1 MLAQQKWLNNFI
13 EQFESTAVSKTN
25 KQYYTAQQMQA
36 SNYAKFLNAQAQPK
50 AAKERSNSTM
60 NYTSAKAA
68 KPGAKPALLTDTGSQ
83 SQLKKHTASLSKDRS
98 LTFLAHAA

>member
-1 MLAQQKWLNNFI
+1 
-13 EQFESTAVSKTN
+13 VSKTD
-25 KQYYTAQQMQA
+25 KQYYTSQQMQA

-50 AAKERSNSTM
+50 DAKERSNSTM

-68 KPGAKPALLTDTGSQ
+68 KPGAKPSLLTDTA